1 MNISSSTWDAVHTG
15 MKMAGD
21 SYSSLKVSGLS
32 IAAKTGTAQERLT
45 EPDHATLITYAP
57 YENPEIAMQSFC
69 RMDTILQEIRNL
81 EKPFIIFI
89 TVCIQETSV

>member
-45 EPDHATLITYAP
+45 EPAHATLITYAP
-57 YENPEIAMQSFC
+57 YENPEIAMAIVQPHGYDSA
-69 RMDTILQEIRNL
+69 RNTEL
-81 EKPFIIFI
+81 GKAVYNIYYSLYPRN
-89 TVCIQETSV
+89 